1 MLPNPLQGAH
11 GTKTIPHC
19 YIVRGTSGDGGRG
32 GVVEWHGHPARLES
46 ALGYLMDE
54 KEEEEEEEGAENAVK
69 EGVRA

>member
-1 MLPNPLQGAH
+1 MQGAH

-19 YIVRGTSGDGGRG
+19 YIVRGTGGDGGRG
-32 GVVEWHGHPARLES
+32 GCGVVEWHGHPARLES

-54 KEEEEEEEGAENAVK
+54 EEEEEGAETAVG